1 MSGATGCKNDKAEN
15 RDTNLQCKQEKEDSQ
30 GPKKRQCVF
39 KNMTDLEKTVEIII
53 SRAEKAQPNA
63 KRMVKHEKEE
73 AKRRDEE
80 DEQAMHSIKE
90 DNNRRIEEHL
100 RRYWT
105 VAETEK

>member
-1 MSGATGCKNDKAEN
+1 MQTGE
-15 RDTNLQCKQEKEDSQ
+15 RRLT
-30 GPKKRQCVF
+30 GPKKKTLSFQEYDRLGEDSRNHDFLAGGRLSQMPSEWR
-39 KNMTDLEKTVEIII
+39 NME
-53 SRAEKAQPNA
+53 
-63 KRMVKHEKEE
+63 KHEEEE

-105 VAETEK
+105 EAEREQHRKLDKVTGMRLR